1 MFLDIVIVGG
11 GPAGIAAAYMLS
23 KLKVKSM
30 LITSELGGCL
40 NHVLIRDPAKIETI
54 RRMLHAIDE
63 KYCKVIRGV
72 NVKDINYDT
81 GICVIKADTEYKAWT
96 CIVASSFNFI
106 YPPIK
111 AENVLKMSIV
121 EVEKYPGSSK
131 VLIVGFDRH
140 DIAREIEVV
149 RAYFKNSIVEG
160 KVYSEIEDLERY
172 KSIHDYL
179 ILAPR
184 ISASELLFK
193 LGVKNV
199 YSDGTTNIKNV
210 FIAGYAAT
218 GILDVYSS
226 IGSGITA
233 AYNACKHVLWIK
245 SRIREYHGMEVDY
258 VENLLSKIHFKTVKS
273 LGELVK
279 VKSARGK
286 FILGLHAT
294 WSPLGSLMLPA
305 YAYIQDRGIDVYIMP
320 VTIHTFQR
328 ICNMENIVL
337 EGIPATLYYVDG
349 SLKGFRQGV
358 VPLELLLRDIGE
370 IFGLEI

>member
-40 NHVLIRDPAKIETI
+40 NHVLIRDPAKIETV

-81 GICVIKADTEYKAWT
+81 GICMIKADTEYRAWA
-96 CIVASSFNFI
+96 CIVSSSFSFT
-106 YPPIK
+106 YPPIQ
-111 AENVLKMSIV
+111 AENILKMNIV
-121 EVEKYPGSSK
+121 EAEEHPSSSK
-131 VLIVGFDRH
+131 VLIVGLDRY
-140 DIAREIEVV
+140 DIAREFEIVK
-149 RAYFKNSIVEG
+149 AYFKNSLIEG
-160 KVYSEIEDLERY
+160 KVYGEIEDLEKY
-172 KSIHDYL
+172 KNMYDHL
-179 ILAPR
+179 ILAPK
-184 ISASELLFK
+184 INASKLLFK
-193 LGVKNV
+193 LGVKNI
-199 YSDGTTNIKNV
+199 YSDSTTNIKNV

-218 GILDVYSS
+218 GVLDVYSS

-245 SRIREYHGMEVDY
+245 SRIREYHGMEIDY
-258 VENLLSKIHFKTVKS
+258 VENLLSKTHFKTVKS
-273 LGELVK
+273 LSELVK
-279 VKSARGK
+279 VKSTRGT

-320 VTIHTFQR
+320 VTIHAFQR

-337 EGIPATLYYVDG
+337 EGVPATLYYVDG

-358 VPLELLLRDIGE
+358 VPLELLLRDIRE